1 MEVVVDVPDGDRCGA
16 LSFGGPFA
24 GAEEFFGD
32 GAVVALDLAVVL
44 GGGAGCAGAWRRT
57 PGWCG
62 VSWWPTNERTDE
74 LIREYLPKGTQIT
87 DHQPYLTAIADEVN
101 ERQCAVLG
109 FLDPRESSE
118 KILGDST
125 P

>member
-1 MEVVVDVPDGDRCGA
+1 M
-16 LSFGGPFA
+16 
-24 GAEEFFGD
+24 
-32 GAVVALDLAVVL
+32 
-44 GGGAGCAGAWRRT
+44 
-57 PGWCG
+57 
-62 VSWWPTNERTDE
+62 SWWPTNERTDE